1 MYCFVPTF
9 YLIHNFADMDHM
21 EDMGDINKKVPDTAF
36 GFESVVLGVREYLS
50 VGAERHLSK
59 EWIIKEYSFIMFG
72 DVCYTRL
79 VVGCE
84 ELTMELF
91 ISPETEEVIINL
103 ADGQQHL
110 YVGDCSQ
117 TGLMKWEIHVTCQTD
132 ERFLLVIYIRS

>member
-1 MYCFVPTF
+1 
-9 YLIHNFADMDHM
+9 
-21 EDMGDINKKVPDTAF
+21 
-36 GFESVVLGVREYLS
+36 
-50 VGAERHLSK
+50 
-59 EWIIKEYSFIMFG
+59 MFRG
-72 DVCYTRL
+72 VCYTKL

-91 ISPETEEVIINL
+91 VAPETEEVIINL